1 MTRASRRDVGRMGVS
16 ERASPLPDS
25 TPKGEARVN
34 FLLTRQGLE
43 IADEA
48 LESGNSRLL
57 SDDPEVADEL
67 AALAMAARRN
77 SGGYVN

>member
-1 MTRASRRDVGRMGVS
+1 M
-16 ERASPLPDS
+16 
-25 TPKGEARVN
+25 N